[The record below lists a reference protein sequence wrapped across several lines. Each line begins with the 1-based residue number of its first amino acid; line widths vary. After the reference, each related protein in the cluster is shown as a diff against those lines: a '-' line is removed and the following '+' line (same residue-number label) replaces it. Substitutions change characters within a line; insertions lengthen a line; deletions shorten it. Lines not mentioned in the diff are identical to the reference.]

1 MKRSGTQGCR
11 AAGLSLD
18 FTQIM
23 VLCLSL
29 WKRHFILLAA
39 GFLTTHRMLRARH
52 EVMQVQCSPCPMR
65 SQEHRR
71 TSSSLSRVAAKP
83 TGRLLLSEQVWAL
96 IPISGGPWPNHC
108 LSWGLNSQ
116 SSSMDSLAGGPCSES
131 LGDMPRLG
139 FLSQEACSISRGC
152 CGHGTPTII
161 SFSPWMCP
169 RDAGFCGFWLLA
181 LVSNLITTVSKGPDM
196 SSTGVWVVSM
206 RSTSPPAVQG

>member
-1 MKRSGTQGCR
+1 
-11 AAGLSLD
+11 
-18 FTQIM
+18 
-23 VLCLSL
+23 
-29 WKRHFILLAA
+29 
-39 GFLTTHRMLRARH
+39 
-52 EVMQVQCSPCPMR
+52 MQVQCSPCPMR

-71 TSSSLSRVAAKP
+71 MSSSLSRVAAKP

-96 IPISGGPWPNHC
+96 IPITHLVTLAKSLPVLGSQFPN
-108 LSWGLNSQ
+108 
-116 SSSMDSLAGGPCSES
+116 SSMDSLAGGPCSES

-152 CGHGTPTII
+152 CGHGTPQS